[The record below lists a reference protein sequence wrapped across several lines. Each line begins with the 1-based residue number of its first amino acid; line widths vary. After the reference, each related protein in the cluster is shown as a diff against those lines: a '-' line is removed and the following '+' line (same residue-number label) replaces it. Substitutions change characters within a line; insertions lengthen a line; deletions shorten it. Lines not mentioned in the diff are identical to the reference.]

1 MDSDIVFCAPRVP
14 GVFGTEPL
22 HAIAD
27 LPDIRTHRDKPV
39 DYQNRRYLN
48 WPAWARYLL
57 AAVLMLAML
66 AIRLAVLPAE
76 AGYAHLTLYPGLAIT
91 AFLCGVGP
99 GLFYIA
105 FAAGATAYIFFPP
118 YWSFGGHFFLLPAT
132 AVFVASALTVLAVIH
147 CFLRNAELQQ
157 RRLRNEISERQ
168 RAELGVA
175 ESDSRLAGIIDSA
188 LDAIISVDA
197 KQQIILFNP
206 AAEQAFGYKA
216 SEMIGTPLERLIPER
231 FRSTHAGHLIGFV
244 NTGEASR
251 KMPRQ
256 GELYGQRSD
265 GSEFPIE
272 AAISRSAM
280 AESPVFTVILRDI
293 SERRHAEQALI
304 KSRRQLATLIEQAP
318 LSIAMFDRNMNYLAT
333 SRRWLA
339 SYGRGLTDL
348 TGRNH
353 YELHPDITEEWK
365 RIHREAM
372 AGIPAQND
380 QEMWIKADGSKN
392 WLRWAVHPWTD
403 ETGEIGGIVIS
414 ADDITR
420 QMLTEMD
427 LRASEDDLIRAQ
439 AVGNIGSWR
448 LDLGRNELT
457 WSAENY
463 RIFGIPEGT
472 PLTYEIF
479 LSRVHPD
486 DRFFVDRMWQ
496 AALSGKPYAVEHRL
510 LIDGA
515 VKWVFEKA
523 ELEFDAEGKLLG
535 GFGITQ
541 DITGRRLMENQL
553 KEAHDRLATLAAERA
568 AHLRELSS
576 ELTWAEQRER
586 DRLYELLHDHVQP
599 LLVGARLAL
608 SGLDKNTPQEE
619 MLQVVAEAN
628 EHISRIIQTA
638 RTLSVELNPPLIRER
653 GLIPALESLCRWV
666 QSNHGLT
673 VDMDCAPNTEPV
685 SMTVRL
691 LCFKAVR
698 ELLMNVVKYA
708 DTHRAVLDLESVA
721 ENMLRITVRDNGAGF
736 NPNEGKN
743 GSGLANIER
752 RLGMIGGT
760 LSIVSRLGA
769 GTSATLEVPLGLA
782 EKLYRG
788 NSRRWGSQ

>member
-1 MDSDIVFCAPRVP
+1 
-14 GVFGTEPL
+14 
-22 HAIAD
+22 
-27 LPDIRTHRDKPV
+27 
-39 DYQNRRYLN
+39 
-48 WPAWARYLL
+48 
-57 AAVLMLAML
+57 MLAML
-66 AIRLAVLPAE
+66 AIRLVILPVD
-76 AGYAHLTLYPGLAIT
+76 AGYAHLTLYPGLAI
-91 AFLCGVGP
+91 AVFLCGVGP

-105 FAAGATAYIFFPP
+105 FAAMAVAYIFFPP
-118 YWSFGGHFFLLPAT
+118 YWNFGGQLSLMPAT
-132 AVFVASALTVLAVIH
+132 EGFVASALTVLAVTH

-157 RRLRNEISERQ
+157 RRLRDEISERQ
-168 RAELGVA
+168 RAERGIA
-175 ESDSRLAGIIDSA
+175 ECDFRLAGIIDSA

-197 KQQIILFNP
+197 ERQIILFNP

-216 SEMIGTPLERLIPER
+216 REMIGTPIERLMPER
-231 FRSTHAGHLIGFV
+231 FRSMHPGYLKNLGS
-244 NTGEASR
+244 TGETNC
-251 KMPRQ
+251 KMPVH
-256 GELYGQRSD
+256 GELYGLRSD

-272 AAISRSAM
+272 AAISRSAI
-280 AESPVFTVILRDI
+280 AESPVFTIILRDI
-293 SERRHAEQALI
+293 SERRQSEQALI

-333 SRRWLA
+333 SRRWL
-339 SYGRGLTDL
+339 SDYGRGFVDL
-348 TGRNH
+348 TGKNH
-353 YELHPDITEEWK
+353 YEIHPEIAEEWK
-365 RIHREAM
+365 RIHSEAM
-372 AGIPAQND
+372 AGTPAGND
-380 QEMWIKADGSKN
+380 QEMWINADGSKN
-392 WLRWAVHPWTD
+392 WLRWEVHPWTD
-403 ETGEIGGIVIS
+403 EAGDIGGIIIS

-420 QMLTEMD
+420 QMLTEMA
-427 LRASEDDLIRAQ
+427 LRASEEDLIRAQ
-439 AVGNIGSWR
+439 AVGNLGSWR
-448 LDLGRNELT
+448 FDRNRKELT
-457 WSAENY
+457 WSAESY
-463 RIFGIPEGT
+463 RIFGIAEGAV
-472 PLTYEIF
+472 LNYEIF

-486 DRFFVDRMWQ
+486 DRDFVDRMWQ
-496 AALSGKPYAVEHRL
+496 SAVGGKPYAVEHRL

-515 VKWVFEKA
+515 VKWVVEKA
-523 ELEFDAEGKLLG
+523 ELEFDAEGKLIR
-535 GFGITQ
+535 GFGVTQ

-608 SGLDKNTPQEE
+608 SGLDKNTPQAET
-619 MLQVVAEAN
+619 LRVVAEAN

-685 SMTVRL
+685 SMTIRL

-708 DTHRAVLDLESVA
+708 DTHRAVLDLEA
-721 ENMLRITVRDNGAGF
+721 APENMLRITVRDNGTGF
-736 NPNEGKN
+736 NLDEGQN

-760 LSIVSRLGA
+760 LSIVSGLGA